1 MIFFA
6 KSAQDTSDQIL
17 FVRCFHHHPFTV
29 GFCWEMLHGWRVFH
43 LGRWIL
49 KPTLIY
55 RWELTYLT
63 LGKRNIIFKMDGFWG
78 DKISVLEG
86 NSWLVTKM
94 LSFGH
99 EKYFTRPLKQIPCRT
114 RSEWSLAQW
123 PWTIITS
130 RYKYWTLVMRGMNL
144 FKAAL
149 QIQWKQSGSSR
160 RHHSFMVVFSSNKPI
175 ANLIILGV
183 QHYKHPGCV
192 EYWHKRN
199 MLPIRFLWQKGRSR
213 TPLVRN
219 IQLKP
224 AKRGDTN
231 ISWPSFLRLIL
242 HASSIEKKQTQVYRH
257 NSQNHLNLHLN

>member
-1 MIFFA
+1 
-6 KSAQDTSDQIL
+6 
-17 FVRCFHHHPFTV
+17 
-29 GFCWEMLHGWRVFH
+29 
-43 LGRWIL
+43 
-49 KPTLIY
+49 
-55 RWELTYLT
+55 
-63 LGKRNIIFKMDGFWG
+63 MDGFWG
-78 DKISVLEG
+78 DKISFLEG

-130 RYKYWTLVMRGMNL
+130 RYKYWSLVIRGMNL

-175 ANLIILGV
+175 ANLIILRV
-183 QHYKHPGCV
+183 QYYKHPGCL
-192 EYWHKRN
+192 EFWQKRN

-213 TPLVRN
+213 TPLVGC

-231 ISWPSFLRLIL
+231 ISWPCFLRLIL
-242 HASSIEKKQTQVYRH
+242 YASSIQKKQTQVYRH
-257 NSQNHLNLHLN
+257 NSLNHLKPTPKLRQFKARLSRIQ